1 MLVDEAL
8 ITIRGGK
15 GGDGAVSFRHEKYVP
30 KGGPDG
36 GDGGNGAAV
45 VFYATGSADTL
56 TDYAR
61 LKSFHA
67 DNGANGGKNRRHG
80 RSGVELSLKVP
91 LGTIIYDD
99 DSKEKIADLTKEGEK
114 LAAARGG
121 RGGWG
126 NVHYASATRQ
136 TPRFAQKGDEGESR
150 ELRLELKQL
159 ADVGIVG
166 LPNAGKSTLISRLSS
181 ARPKIADYPFTT
193 VEPVLGVAQYGEKR
207 IVFCDIPGLIEG
219 ASKGRGLGHK
229 FLRRIERT
237 RVLLYLIDATSAD
250 PAGELKTL
258 KSELKKFSP
267 QLLDKKS
274 LVVLSKADLVQK
286 LPKIK
291 HDLEISAVSGK
302 NIKPLLQKV
311 ARLV

>member
-1 MLVDEAL
+1 MLIDEAL
-8 ITIRGGK
+8 ITVEGGR

-36 GDGGNGAAV
+36 GDGGDGGTV
-45 VFYATGSADTL
+45 VFYASGSADTL

-61 LKSFHA
+61 LKLFHA
-67 DNGANGGKNRRHG
+67 ENGASGARNRRHG
-80 RSGVELSLKVP
+80 RSGSDLSLKVP
-91 LGTIIYDD
+91 LGTVIFDQHTGG
-99 DSKEKIADLTKEGEK
+99 KIADLTKKGEK
-114 LAAARGG
+114 LVAARGG

-126 NVHYASATRQ
+126 NTHFASATHQ
-136 TPRFAQKGDEGESR
+136 TPRFAQKGEEGESKK
-150 ELRLELKQL
+150 LRLELKQL

-166 LPNAGKSTLISRLSS
+166 LPNAGKSTLISRISS

-193 VEPVLGVAQYGEKR
+193 LEPVLGIAQYGKKR
-207 IVFCDIPGLIEG
+207 LTFCDIPGLIEG

-229 FLRRIERT
+229 FLRHIERT
-237 RVLLYLIDATSAD
+237 QVLLYLIDATSTD
-250 PAGELKTL
+250 PAGDLITL
-258 KSELKKFSP
+258 KSELEKFSP
-267 QLLDKKS
+267 QLLHKKF

-291 HDLEISAVSGK
+291 HDLDISAVSGK
-302 NIKPLLQKV
+302 NITSLLQKV